1 MTSRHYF
8 RRTRAGRHRTFS
20 IGEDAALGVGWD
32 PCQMYTYVR
41 SRVFLFIFN
50 FFFYLIFFYSLAGL
64 DDTGSLR
71 YSVHSDEADGYFTI
85 DPVKGT
91 IRTTAA
97 LDHESFES
105 VLLNVKA
112 YSASDKYYGAQ
123 TQVSG

>member
-1 MTSRHYF
+1 MRRSGWGGGDRVKWI
-8 RRTRAGRHRTFS
+8 RTRYCAFS
-20 IGEDAALGVGWD
+20 LF
-32 PCQMYTYVR
+32 
-41 SRVFLFIFN
+41 VFHLLIN
-50 FFFYLIFFYSLAGL
+50 IFFYYSLAGL

-71 YSVHSDEADGYFTI
+71 YSVHSDEAEGYFTI
-85 DPVKGT
+85 DPAKGT

-123 TQVSG
+123 TQVSGVVGSLRPIFGS